1 MYTNVS
7 EVLHRLLLGSTAH
20 VSSFTSMSS
29 FTTFPLFLTTPYATT
44 THTPTPPSSP
54 LLPLFSPLPLGR
66 SDFIP
71 TLVFTAVNTWGL
83 LVLTVLLG
91 YGLVEVP
98 RSLWNASRRGWSLN
112 YCYFKAAK
120 LYSDMCEAADTL
132 AEMKEVSQ
140 RGEEEGRGGG
150 GREEEGRRRRG
161 GREGEGQVS
170 VYFDFLSC
178 VCWWEGVV
186 GEKSRAF
193 LLWQ

>member
-1 MYTNVS
+1 
-7 EVLHRLLLGSTAH
+7 
-20 VSSFTSMSS
+20 
-29 FTTFPLFLTTPYATT
+29 
-44 THTPTPPSSP
+44 
-54 LLPLFSPLPLGR
+54 
-66 SDFIP
+66 
-71 TLVFTAVNTWGL
+71 
-83 LVLTVLLG
+83 
-91 YGLVEVP
+91 
-98 RSLWNASRRGWSLN
+98 
-112 YCYFKAAK
+112 
-120 LYSDMCEAADTL
+120 MCEAADTL

-161 GREGEGQVS
+161 GREGMGEREGEGQVS